1 MTEGMTADAAMNAR
15 IIGPGMIDFNGFF
28 RPTAL
33 AAERPLD
40 DPLQLGQPAV
50 LSTTAGAGAPL
61 FRGRRRHARGRR
73 LSLAPGPLAPA
84 DPDRAARA
92 ERIERRA
99 LHARPR
105 RESVR
110 ARYERGAP
118 EPAQLRRHGA
128 PVGGTVP
135 LRADRR
141 RRARRARAHPRRRVA
156 VNRGGGLFAR
166 RQPRAEA
173 GRSGTVP
180 PT

>member
-110 ARYERGAP
+110 ARYERRAP
-118 EPAQLRRHGA
+118 QSAQLRQYGA
-128 PVGGTVP
+128 PCGRALSFG
-135 LRADRR
+135 ADRR
-141 RRARRARAHPRRRVA
+141 RGARHPRADARRRAEDRRSGRVFP
-156 VNRGGGLFAR
+156 GG
-166 RQPRAEA
+166 QPRAEA
-173 GRSGTVP
+173 RG
-180 PT
+180 

>member
-92 ERIERRA
+92 ERIERSA
-99 LHARPR
+99 LHPRPR
-105 RESVR
+105 RESVPP
-110 ARYERGAP
+110 RYDSPAP
-118 EPAQLRRHGA
+118 HSHHLRQST
-128 PVGGTVP
+128 P
-135 LRADRR
+135 
-141 RRARRARAHPRRRVA
+141 
-156 VNRGGGLFAR
+156 
-166 RQPRAEA
+166 
-173 GRSGTVP
+173 P
-180 PT
+180 PTTPHPLSTL